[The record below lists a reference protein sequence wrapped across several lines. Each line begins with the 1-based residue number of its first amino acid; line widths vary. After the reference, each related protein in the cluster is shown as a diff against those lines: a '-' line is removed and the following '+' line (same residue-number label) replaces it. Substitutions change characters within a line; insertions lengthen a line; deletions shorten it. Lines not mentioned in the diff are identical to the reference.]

1 MEGTNVSSARELAR
15 AYRPKGVDEEAEL
28 SATAKYRAGDALTG
42 WSAAANFG
50 SGFVAGLGGSLTLPV
65 TIPAQLAATTFT
77 TLRLS
82 FALAILAGRDPL
94 EPACA
99 ATAIACALGG
109 DDLREGGDDL
119 RRVDGSV
126 GEATQYAAIRGS
138 GTALQGAAW
147 RLTRLAATRLAQRGA
162 QRGASMAVTRAVP
175 ILGGVIGGT
184 VDGAFTQSAGAR
196 AMRAFFP
203 PRSSSALTFEETVKR
218 SKDEAVA
225 NVKDAAENAAKSLR
239 DAFDR
244 VSVSV
249 KSSIERTT
257 STLDAARGKD
267 SLEDRLERERE
278 IEDMRA
284 VLEDGYVPIA

>member
-1 MEGTNVSSARELAR
+1 MAVELDALEETTRFWRALAEDETNATRALMSLLQLALSGRRGVDGVEGTNVSSARELAR

-109 DDLREGGDDL
+109 DDLRDCL
-119 RRVDGSV
+119 LYTSP
-126 GEATQYAAIRGS
+126 S
-138 GTALQGAAW
+138 
-147 RLTRLAATRLAQRGA
+147 
-162 QRGASMAVTRAVP
+162 
-175 ILGGVIGGT
+175 
-184 VDGAFTQSAGAR
+184 
-196 AMRAFFP
+196 
-203 PRSSSALTFEETVKR
+203 PRDAHESRMPSSA
-218 SKDEAVA
+218 
-225 NVKDAAENAAKSLR
+225 
-239 DAFDR
+239 
-244 VSVSV
+244 
-249 KSSIERTT
+249 
-257 STLDAARGKD
+257 
-267 SLEDRLERERE
+267 
-278 IEDMRA
+278 
-284 VLEDGYVPIA
+284 

>member
-1 MEGTNVSSARELAR
+1 
-15 AYRPKGVDEEAEL
+15 
-28 SATAKYRAGDALTG
+28 
-42 WSAAANFG
+42 
-50 SGFVAGLGGSLTLPV
+50 
-65 TIPAQLAATTFT
+65 
-77 TLRLS
+77 
-82 FALAILAGRDPL
+82 
-94 EPACA
+94 
-99 ATAIACALGG
+99 
-109 DDLREGGDDL
+109 
-119 RRVDGSV
+119 
-126 GEATQYAAIRGS
+126 
-138 GTALQGAAW
+138 
-147 RLTRLAATRLAQRGA
+147 
-162 QRGASMAVTRAVP
+162 MAVTRAVP

-244 VSVSV
+244 VSVSI